1 MHRYLL
7 FDSGCSQCTEIAQ
20 AVEQATQGGLEA
32 RSLRDP
38 TMQRLLAQAR
48 PHWRWQPA
56 LLEVAGDRVR
66 AFTGLAM
73 GLRLMGVLGLRR
85 VWRLA
90 KLVRRLSAPLAS
102 TKGMA
107 GVDWRRRRFLR
118 YALGTLGGFAFLGRL
133 GSPSSPPWP
142 STSLPPSPSIPHGF
156 PPIRRS
162 QFLEGEARAALL
174 QRIRSHP
181 DLLALSFVPQET
193 SSPEPIAVV
202 HELADGNHLEIAAW
216 PDGEDLI
223 LVHIFARPWAMP
235 VVGHSP
241 VLLQSQAM
249 RLRVDGEWVRLVARS
264 VNGRLTGS
272 TRAGEGLL
280 IQPTSHCAGC
290 ANCWTGPWE
299 TDCQSCISW
308 NASCLAGC
316 CAGCAF
322 YCIDCARGNLW
333 ACGYCFA
340 CVFVIC
346 PWCASGCCHQWVHD
360 CCSCAPCPGP

>member
-299 TDCQSCISW
+299 TDCQSCAEW
-308 NASCLAGC
+308 NTNCLIAC
-316 CAGCAF
+316 CGQCVGWCSTWWT
-322 YCIDCARGNLW
+322 CI
-333 ACGYCFA
+333 ACIVA
-340 CVFVIC
+340 WC
-346 PWCASGCCHQWVHD
+346 PWCAEAFCCNRWVHD
-360 CCSCAPCPGP
+360 CCSCGGCGG